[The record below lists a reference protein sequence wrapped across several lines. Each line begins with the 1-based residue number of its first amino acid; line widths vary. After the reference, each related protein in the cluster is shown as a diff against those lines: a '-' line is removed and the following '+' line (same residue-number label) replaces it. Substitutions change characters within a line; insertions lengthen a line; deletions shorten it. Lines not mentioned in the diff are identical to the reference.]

1 MNLKTNYIIGVI
13 YMNTMISDTEK
24 DMIVDYCNTKYV
36 DGFYAGLW
44 TGITVVSTITIVGM
58 IVNKIYK

>member
-1 MNLKTNYIIGVI
+1 
-13 YMNTMISDTEK
+13 MISDTEK

-44 TGITVVSTITIVGM
+44 AGITVVSTITLTGILFG
-58 IVNKIYK
+58 KFYR